1 MSRPGPSSPYS
12 RARAACLWGVYAL
25 IGLHVLHWKLAGR
38 TLAPLELNEVL
49 YTLHLGIVTAGFLFM
64 AAALAGT
71 LVFGRFFC
79 GWACHMM
86 GAQDLSARLL
96 EKAGLR
102 PRPFRSRSLAWV
114 PFLLAFYLVAWPQL
128 ARVLAGGA
136 LPRLRVQGDASGWAS
151 FVTCDFF
158 RNLPGP
164 GIAAATFLV
173 CGTLI
178 ILLLG
183 SRSFCSAV
191 CPYGT
196 LFRACD
202 ALAPKRL
209 IAAGGCE
216 RCGRCTAACRSG
228 VRVHEE
234 LNRYGTIVDPNC
246 VKDLDCLGSC
256 PNRAIAYGTA
266 LPPLLRGLPRPAS
279 AELPYSL
286 TPAEDALLAAGTL
299 GGLLALRGL
308 YELIPLLLAAGLAVV
323 FGYGCVMARRLGTA
337 AEVRFHGRA
346 LRLRGELTRAGR
358 LGASLAAAAGLLVL
372 HSGFVRYHA
381 WRGERLHD
389 LVARGRG
396 SAATASRAL
405 EHLQAAYRW
414 GLLKP
419 PGLKLRLASLRLKLD
434 PSPSTQAGAGPL
446 AAE

>member
-1 MSRPGPSSPYS
+1 MSPAPSSSPYARI
-12 RARAACLWGVYAL
+12 RAGCLAAVYIL
-25 IGLHVLHWKLAGR
+25 IGFHILHWKVAGR

-49 YTLHLGIVTAGFLFM
+49 YTIHLGIVTAGFLFM

-86 GAQDLSARLL
+86 GAQELSAWLL
-96 EKAGLR
+96 DKFGLR
-102 PRPFRSRSLAWV
+102 PRPFRSRSLAWL
-114 PFLLAFYLVAWPQL
+114 PSLLAFYLVAWPQL
-128 ARVLAGGA
+128 ERVLAGRG
-136 LPRLRVQGDASGWAS
+136 LPGLRVQGDESGWAS

-173 CGTLI
+173 CGALL

-209 IAAGGCE
+209 IAAGGCA
-216 RCGRCTAACRSG
+216 RCGRCTAGCRSG

-234 LNRYGTIVDPNC
+234 LNQFGTIIDPNC
-246 VKDLDCLGSC
+246 VKDLDCLGAC
-256 PNRAIAYGTA
+256 PNQAIAYGTS

-279 AELPYSL
+279 AALPYSL
-286 TPAEDALLAAGTL
+286 TPGEDALLAAGTL
-299 GGLLALRGL
+299 GAFLALRGL

-323 FGYGCVMARRLGTA
+323 FGFVCVVAWRLGTK
-337 AEVRFHGRA
+337 AELRFHRRA
-346 LRLRGELTRAGR
+346 LRLRGGLTRAGR
-358 LGASLAAAAGLLVL
+358 LAALLAAAAGILIL

-381 WRGERLHD
+381 WRGEALYGRL
-389 LVARGRG
+389 ASGQG
-396 SAATASRAL
+396 GPATASRAL
-405 EHLQAAYRW
+405 RHLQTAYRW

-419 PGLKLRLASLRLKLD
+419 VGLKSRIASLRLGL
-434 PSPSTQAGAGPL
+434 L
-446 AAE
+446 ARPASVRREE